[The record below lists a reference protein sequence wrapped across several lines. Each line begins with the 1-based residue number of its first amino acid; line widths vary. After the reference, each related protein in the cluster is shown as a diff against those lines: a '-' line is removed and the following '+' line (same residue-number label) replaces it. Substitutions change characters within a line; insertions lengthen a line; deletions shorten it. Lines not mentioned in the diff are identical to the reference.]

1 MKQFKSV
8 ADMIL
13 ALSYVYLIL
22 SLVLAGSMLVIYGG
36 EKNTIGII
44 AGVLVVAQAFIIQQ
58 LLRLVNLFVLNY
70 IEKNF

>member
-1 MKQFKSV
+1 MKQFKSA
-8 ADMIL
+8 ADIIL

-22 SLVLAGSMLVIYGG
+22 SLVLAGSLLVIYGG

-44 AGVLVVAQAFIIQQ
+44 IGVLVVAQAFIVQQ